1 MKNNPSQVTL
11 AAPKVRIVIIL
22 AGMLVVVAATIGI
35 SIFLVPFS
43 GEVASWEN
51 YAFIAFMRYPVL
63 ILCESLLLLFL
74 TACILSIPLLIRIY
88 KGKSFSTE
96 SVRLLKMMAW
106 CFFVMILP
114 LIALIVYTNQHVGGS
129 ITNLYCVFGIG
140 LAFLAANVF
149 GLFATLIEK
158 ASQFEQEV
166 NLTI

>member
-1 MKNNPSQVTL
+1 MKNNISQNAVSV
-11 AAPKVRIVIIL
+11 PRFRIVFIL
-22 AGMLVVVAATIGI
+22 AGMLVVVAATVAI

-51 YAFIAFMRYPVL
+51 YAYIAFMRYPVL
-63 ILCESLLLLFL
+63 ILCESMLLLFL
-74 TACILSIPLLIRIY
+74 TACILSVPLLIRIY
-88 KGKSFSTE
+88 KGKSFSIE

-106 CFFVMILP
+106 CFLVMILP
-114 LIALIVYTNQHVGGS
+114 LIALIIYTNQHVGGS